1 MPHDDVEAIS
11 RGLGRSCLHD
21 EDSTFRAAELPPEI
35 LYECFHNLEH
45 AADLRAVALTCRA
58 WAACAVGQLWARP
71 LIYDRRV
78 LISLN
83 RTLAGE
89 HGSAFHY
96 REFVRR
102 LNLVCIAADVEDR
115 DLLGFLGCSKLERLV
130 LGGCKELSERMLCD
144 LLDRNRQLISVDFA
158 GIVGVRRLALLGIAS
173 CCPQLQGLN
182 LSDCASVDD
191 DGLVAIAE
199 GCRDLRRVKL
209 SKCTSISDRAVLAL
223 SQARLL
229 LEVDLDGCPDV
240 SAASVKQL
248 LRLCPIRDLRLSLC
262 GAIGDECFA
271 ELKKDDLPALRGI
284 DLTGCSRITDL
295 SVFQI
300 VNAAAKLRSLTL
312 TRCINLTDRG
322 VVQIS
327 RLGKYLHHLHLGH
340 CSNLTD
346 RSITFLVKYCSRLRY
361 IDLACCYNLTDE
373 AVVALSGLARVKRIG
388 LVKCNNVTNE
398 GILALANASNVQ
410 ASLERIH
417 LSYCTRLTLES
428 VSRLLSACPGL
439 THISLT
445 GVLDFLRNDLIRF
458 CRPAPAEFNQPQAAV
473 L

>member
-1 MPHDDVEAIS
+1 M
-11 RGLGRSCLHD
+11 RGDEVDSIARDLGRSRLD
-21 EDSTFRAAELPPEI
+21 EVGRASAAYLPPEI
-35 LYECFHNLEH
+35 LYECFRNLEH
-45 AADLRAVALTCRA
+45 AADLAAVALTCKA
-58 WAACAVGQLWARP
+58 WAACAVAQLWARP
-71 LIYDRRV
+71 FIHDTRV
-78 LISLN
+78 LLGLN
-83 RTLAGE
+83 RTLARE
-89 HGSAFHY
+89 DGSAFHY
-96 REFVRR
+96 RDFIRR
-102 LNLVCIAADVEDR
+102 LNLVCVAAEVDDSS
-115 DLLGFLGCSKLERLV
+115 LLGFMGCSKLERLV
-130 LGGCKELSERMLCD
+130 LTGCRQLTEPILCD
-144 LLDRNRQLISVDFA
+144 LLDRNRQLYSVDFA
-158 GIVGVRRLALLGIAS
+158 GVVNVKRLTLTSIAS
-173 CCPQLQGLN
+173 CCPQLQGLS
-182 LSDCASVDD
+182 LSDCTGVDD
-191 DGLVAIAE
+191 DGIVAVADA
-199 GCRDLRRVKL
+199 CRDLRRVKL
-209 SKCTSISDRAVLAL
+209 SKCTGISDRAVLAL
-223 SQARLL
+223 SAARLL
-229 LEVDLDGCPDV
+229 LEVDLDGCPDIT
-240 SAASVKQL
+240 SASVKEL
-248 LRLCPIRDLRLSLC
+248 LRLCPIRDLKLNLC

-284 DLTGCSRITDL
+284 DLTGCSRISDL

-300 VNAAAKLRSLTL
+300 VNAAAKLRSLIM

-346 RSITFLVKYCSRLRY
+346 RSVCFLVKYCSRLRY

-373 AVVALSGLARVKRIG
+373 AVIALSGLARVKRIG
-388 LVKCNNVTNE
+388 LVKCNNITNE
-398 GILALANASNVQ
+398 GILALANAPNVQ
-410 ASLERIH
+410 LSLERIH